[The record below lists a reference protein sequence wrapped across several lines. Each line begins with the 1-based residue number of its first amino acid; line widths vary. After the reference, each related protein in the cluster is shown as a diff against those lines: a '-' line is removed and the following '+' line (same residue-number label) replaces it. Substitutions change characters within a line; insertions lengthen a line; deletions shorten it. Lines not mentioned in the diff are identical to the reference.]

1 MSLFDPR
8 QVSAYHIDR
17 AVDRSLQKPHFTGLY
32 HAGGTPEL
40 VARELDYPP
49 GTMVVRLDPRTI
61 KILRPNK
68 QSMDA
73 RLAEIQK
80 THPLAFMVGPYKP
93 SHTTK
98 ERPSLDEVIAR
109 KKRKQKGRGEFKN
122 K

>member
-1 MSLFDPR
+1 MSTSLFDPR
-8 QVSAYHIDR
+8 QVSTYHIDR

-40 VARELDYPP
+40 VARELDYPA

-61 KILRPNK
+61 KILKPNK

-80 THPLAFMVGPYKP
+80 THPLASMVGPYKP
-93 SHTTK
+93 AHTSK
-98 ERPSLDEVIAR
+98 ERPSLDQLLVL
-109 KKRKQKGRGEFKN
+109 KKRKHRSKN